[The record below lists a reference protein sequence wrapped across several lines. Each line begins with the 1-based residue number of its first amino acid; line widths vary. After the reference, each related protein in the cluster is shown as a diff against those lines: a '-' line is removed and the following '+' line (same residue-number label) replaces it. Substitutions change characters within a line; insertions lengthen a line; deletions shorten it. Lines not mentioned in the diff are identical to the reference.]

1 MSQPDRGPHPVIA
14 AWCAH
19 ISAALG
25 LLAVLGVLC
34 FHFPEQLTSV
44 EIRRLYSEDF
54 VRRLLLAGLVAAFVA
69 GTLAVILGHARR
81 VALLGLG
88 SAGLALVLG
97 GAGISFDPIT
107 PTPWSLGL
115 DWFVLSLFFSA
126 LVFIPIEQA
135 LPVRAASPLRPEW
148 RTDLAYY
155 FASHVGVQ
163 FVLLAATGSQALAT
177 RVIASPDVA
186 AAVQSLPVVAQF
198 VLAVLVADLAQ
209 ALLHRAYHRL
219 PLLWRFHAVHH
230 SSTHIDWLAGSRMHP
245 VEILLTRSLVLV
257 PVVVL
262 GFDPA
267 VVNAYIVL
275 AGTQAVVAHANLRID
290 FGWLEHVL
298 VTPRYHHWH
307 HARDPRWADANYAI
321 HLPVV
326 DRLLGTHRLP
336 ASGTWPDDYGLHD
349 PREVPAGFFAQ
360 LVRPFRPWS

>member
-1 MSQPDRGPHPVIA
+1 MSSPTTDRHRIIA

-19 ISAALG
+19 VSAALG

-44 EIRRLYSEDF
+44 EIRRLYDEGF
-54 VRRLLLAGLVAAFVA
+54 VRTLLLAGLVAAFVL
-69 GTLAVILGHARR
+69 GTLAVIAGHARR

-97 GAGISFDPIT
+97 GAGVSFDPIT

-135 LPVRAASPLRPEW
+135 LPVRAASPLRPGW

-163 FVLLAATGSQALAT
+163 FVLFAATGSQALAA
-177 RVIASPDVA
+177 RLIASDTVA
-186 AAVQSLPVVAQF
+186 AAVQSLPLIVQF
-198 VLAVLVADLAQ
+198 VLAVFVADLAQ

-219 PLLWRFHAVHH
+219 PVLWRFHAVHH

-262 GFDPA
+262 GFAPA

-275 AGTQAVVAHANLRID
+275 AGTQAVIAHANLRLG
-290 FGWLEHVL
+290 FGWLEHLV

-307 HARDPRWADANYAI
+307 HARDPRWSDSNYAI

-336 ASGTWPDDYGLHD
+336 AAGIWPEDYGLHD
-349 PREVPAGFFAQ
+349 PREVPAGFLAQ
-360 LVRPFRPWS
+360 LARPFRLLG